1 MNAGGV
7 SICRGISTNPWTQK
21 RLKENTG
28 ATNNTGNIGN
38 DRAGGRS
45 SGPRPSAYQRTEKKM
60 IKHSDDGEKLT
71 CYFEGSMDTDQCLKL
86 EEEIEI
92 TVRGAKQSVVFNL
105 EKVDYVASAFLRICI
120 KIAKDIGV
128 QKFSLTGVCP
138 QVKKVFKIA
147 GFDRFMTIQ

>member
-1 MNAGGV
+1 M
-7 SICRGISTNPWTQK
+7 
-21 RLKENTG
+21 KESTG
-28 ATNNTGNIGN
+28 ATNNSEGIDN
-38 DRAGGRS
+38 DWAGGLR
-45 SGPRPSAYQRTEKKM
+45 SGPLTSASQRTEKKM
-60 IKHSDDGEKLT
+60 IKHNDDGEKLT

-86 EEEIEI
+86 EEEIEK
-92 TVRGAKQSVVFNL
+92 TVQGAKQSVVFDL